1 MSMTIAAPGT
11 LWLLGLVPLVWLA
24 LRFGRTN
31 FGRRQRVLQ
40 ASVRSA
46 LIAILA
52 LALSRPVISTDSS
65 RQSIVYVVDVS
76 HSIATAALGDA
87 AAKIDRLNADL
98 KPDASRIL
106 VFGAKTVI
114 LPDTAALRALAAAAP
129 GTDDDRIGRSGSD
142 LELALSEARAEL
154 RVGDLSRIV
163 LFSDGR
169 ETGGDVHAA
178 TLRLAADG
186 VPVFVEPLAVRDLG
200 DAWVDSI
207 DVPDLVPAGTTVPV
221 TVVIGSQR
229 EAADATIEVRTG
241 SRTGGTRRTALTVGT
256 TEVPIDVTFGTE
268 GSHVIEVRLTTAGDP
283 LVANNR
289 LSREV
294 VVRPRARVLYVESSA
309 PSARYL
315 QNALSQAGFDVT
327 VQPPTAVPA
336 TVEELDP
343 WDVVILSDVG
353 RASIPDASMA
363 ALVTWVEQE
372 GGGLFVSGGELV
384 FGESKPGAA
393 DGYRRTELERLLPVS
408 FERKDQPDVGLVIVL
423 DKSWS
428 MNGRVMELC
437 KAAAQ
442 AAVDALTD
450 RQTLG
455 VLTFDDRYAWD
466 VTPRNV
472 GEHREEIKKAI
483 ANIQPGGDTLIYPAL
498 EQAYLVLNKVKASAK
513 HVVLLSDGRSYP
525 DDYAG
530 LVRKMVDVNMTVSA
544 IAVGPAADTELLTNI
559 AKWGKGR
566 SYIVQDAKEVAQ
578 IFVKEAKSA
587 MSAFDEGEAITPV
600 VKTKSLLSA
609 VDLTSMPDLR
619 GRTAMVL
626 KELGIEV
633 LATKKDDPLLAFWP
647 FGLGRT
653 AVFASDVKDRWASA
667 WLSWKGY
674 GPFFAAVVRGIE
686 RQRQDPLTLEVTPG
700 VVRGEAR
707 SISVVVEARD
717 SHGRYRDLLRPV
729 VHVRSEDGAS
739 ADVTARQVAPGRY
752 EASMIA
758 DADQPL
764 TVTVA
769 SQPESVTL
777 SRSRHVVPDLDGEY
791 RLRPTDEDTLRAIA
805 SATGG
810 VFSPTVEDL
819 KRPAGSSQTSRRALW
834 PALVAIALGLWMVDI
849 FFRRIRMFDKG
860 LGLTA

>member
-1 MSMTIAAPGT
+1 M
-11 LWLLGLVPLVWLA
+11 
-24 LRFGRTN
+24 
-31 FGRRQRVLQ
+31 
-40 ASVRSA
+40 
-46 LIAILA
+46 
-52 LALSRPVISTDSS
+52 
-65 RQSIVYVVDVS
+65 
-76 HSIATAALGDA
+76 
-87 AAKIDRLNADL
+87 
-98 KPDASRIL
+98 
-106 VFGAKTVI
+106 
-114 LPDTAALRALAAAAP
+114 
-129 GTDDDRIGRSGSD
+129 
-142 LELALSEARAEL
+142 
-154 RVGDLSRIV
+154 
-163 LFSDGR
+163 
-169 ETGGDVHAA
+169 
-178 TLRLAADG
+178 
-186 VPVFVEPLAVRDLG
+186 
-200 DAWVDSI
+200 
-207 DVPDLVPAGTTVPV
+207 
-221 TVVIGSQR
+221 
-229 EAADATIEVRTG
+229 
-241 SRTGGTRRTALTVGT
+241 
-256 TEVPIDVTFGTE
+256 
-268 GSHVIEVRLTTAGDP
+268 
-283 LVANNR
+283 
-289 LSREV
+289 
-294 VVRPRARVLYVESSA
+294 LYVESSA
-309 PSARYL
+309 PSAKYL

-336 TVEELDP
+336 TVEDLDP

-372 GGGLFVSGGELV
+372 GGGLLVSGGELV

-455 VLTFDDRYAWD
+455 VLTFDDRYTWD

-483 ANIQPGGDTLIYPAL
+483 ANVQPGGDTLIYPAL

-530 LVRKMVDVNMTVSA
+530 LVRKMVDVNMTVSS
-544 IAVGPAADTELLTNI
+544 IAVGPAADVELLTNI

-566 SYIVQDAKEVAQ
+566 GYIVQDAKEVAQ

-600 VKTKSLLSA
+600 VKTKSLLST

-626 KELGIEV
+626 KEAGIEV

-674 GPFFAAVVRGIE
+674 GPFFAAVVRGVE
-686 RQRQDPLTLEVTPG
+686 RQRPDPITLEVTPG

-707 SISVVVEARD
+707 SISVAVEARD

-729 VHVRSEDGAS
+729 VQVRSEDGAS

-752 EASMIA
+752 EASVIA

-769 SQPESVTL
+769 AQPESVTL
-777 SRSRHVVPDLDGEY
+777 SRSRHVVPDLDSEY

-849 FFRRIRMFDKG
+849 LFRRIRMFEKG
-860 LGLTA
+860 SGLTA